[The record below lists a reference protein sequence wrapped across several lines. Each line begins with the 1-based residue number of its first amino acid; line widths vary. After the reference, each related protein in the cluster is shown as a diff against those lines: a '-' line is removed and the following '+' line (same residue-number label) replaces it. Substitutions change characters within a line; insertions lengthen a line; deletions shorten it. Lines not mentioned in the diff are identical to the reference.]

1 VDYPIA
7 KSVLTEPQ
15 ARLVGLLQQI
25 NFGRI
30 EGLQVRGGMPVFEP
44 PPRIVQKLKMGGD
57 NAPRPEAALADF
69 LLKRQTI
76 DLLDVVAKLGD
87 GEIRTIEVH
96 HGLALMVEVE
106 RQPDFH
112 DPGCADA

>member
-1 VDYPIA
+1 MNHPIA
-7 KSVLTEPQ
+7 KSILSEPQ
-15 ARLVGLLQQI
+15 SRLVELLQRL

-30 EGLQVRGGMPVFEP
+30 EALQVRGGMPVFEP

-57 NAPRPEAALADF
+57 NAPRPEAALVDF

-76 DLLDVVAKLGD
+76 DLLDGVAKLGD

-96 HGLALMVEVE
+96 HGLALIVEVE
-106 RQPDFH
+106 RQPDF
-112 DPGCADA
+112 DDRGCADA